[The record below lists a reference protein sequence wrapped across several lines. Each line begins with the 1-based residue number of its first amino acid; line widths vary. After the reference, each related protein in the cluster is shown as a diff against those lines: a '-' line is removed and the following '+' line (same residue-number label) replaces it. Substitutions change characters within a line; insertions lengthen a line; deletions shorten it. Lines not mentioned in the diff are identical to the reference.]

1 MTDQPMIRVLNGTP
15 VFPPPIWLMRQA
27 GRYLPEYRKIRQE
40 AGSFLD
46 LCYTPCLAAEVTLQ
60 PVRRFDLDAAILF
73 SDILVIPDGLG
84 IPVRFEE
91 GRGPVLDPIRDHKAV
106 KRLEAESVGSRCAP
120 VYEAVARIRAGLSS
134 AKTLIGFAGGPWTVA
149 AYAVEGGSS
158 KGFEEIKAWMWRD
171 PPGFRALIDI
181 LVEATT
187 EHLSRQVE
195 AGVDCVQLFESWAG
209 VLPEPE
215 FQCYVIDPTRR
226 IVDGLRSR
234 HANLP
239 IIGFPRAAGHMIE
252 TYVSETRVSA
262 VGLDTGVPMAQALAL
277 QRKLPIQGNLDPLL
291 LVSGGSAL
299 RQRVEDIVGILA
311 TGPFIFNLGH
321 GIVPQTPPDHVAGL
335 IAMVRETA
343 QVSSG

>member
-1 MTDQPMIRVLNGTP
+1 MTDQSMTCVLDGAL
-15 VFPPPIWLMRQA
+15 VSPPPIWLMRQA

-46 LCYTPCLAAEVTLQ
+46 LCYNPDLAAEVTMQ
-60 PVRRFDLDAAILF
+60 PIRRFDLDAAILF

-91 GRGPVLDPIRDHKAV
+91 GRGPILDPVRDHEAV
-106 KRLEAESVGSRCAP
+106 KRLDTEAVRSRCAP
-120 VYEAVARIRAGLSS
+120 VYEAVAKIRAGLSNT
-134 AKTLIGFAGGPWTVA
+134 KTLIGFAGGPWTVA

-158 KGFEEIKAWMWRD
+158 KGFGEIKAWMWRD
-171 PPGFRALIDI
+171 PPGFRALIDV
-181 LVEATT
+181 LVEATI

-195 AGVDCVQLFESWAG
+195 AGADCVQLFESWAG

-215 FQCYVIDPTRR
+215 FQCYVVDPTRR
-226 IVDGLRSR
+226 IVDGLRFR

-252 TYVSETRVSA
+252 TYVSETKVSA

-291 LVSGGSAL
+291 LVSGGTAL
-299 RQRVEDIVGILA
+299 RQRVEDLIGILA
-311 TGPFIFNLGH
+311 SGPFIFNLGH
-321 GIVPQTPPDHVAGL
+321 GIVPQTPPDHVAAL
-335 IAMVRETA
+335 ITMVRETA